1 MKLMCLKIRREKQ
14 QRALTAEYLASFIVE
29 QYLEPCK
36 NEYFDIRILY
46 VIYRQDFRISRCKR
60 EWKRVQ
66 FLGFYRFI
74 WLLHKQGFP
83 IKITRKRIYISAQL
97 IDFNMSYDILR
108 ESAPTPDYFQRYLH
122 EPIQSLPVIDDNNL

>member
-14 QRALTAEYLASFIVE
+14 QRALTAECLVNFMAE

-36 NEYFDIRILY
+36 NEYFDIRMLY
-46 VIYRQDFRISRCKR
+46 VDYRQYFRISRCRR
-60 EWKRVQ
+60 EWRRVQ

-108 ESAPTPDYFQRYLH
+108 ESAPTPDYSQRYLH
-122 EPIQSLPVIDDNNL
+122 ESIQSLSVIDDNNL